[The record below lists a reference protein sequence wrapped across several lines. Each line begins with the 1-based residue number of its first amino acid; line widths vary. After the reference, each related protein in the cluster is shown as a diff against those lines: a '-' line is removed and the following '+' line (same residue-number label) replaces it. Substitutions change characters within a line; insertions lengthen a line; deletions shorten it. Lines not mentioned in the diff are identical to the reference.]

1 MVDVF
6 GKVKKAVAVKRAT
19 SDSTSSK
26 AAKAS
31 SSVSDSR
38 SSSQKI
44 GSGQTSSTSRVS
56 GVSTTS
62 SSSSRRSSGSGGSSS
77 SSRSRAKAAAEAQ
90 AKAKAAAEAEAQ
102 ARTEAKARDLANA
115 NKKLAEKK
123 AAKEK
128 LAKQKE
134 AQRVAEKRAFRQL
147 ELRKARERL
156 AKKPISQAREI
167 AKKVQETGQIT
178 REQASKFE
186 QLGFDKRQLSQIAVE
201 KININKNEI
210 LYDKELKRIEQGGK
224 LDHRKLHDLGL
235 DYDAITV
242 LAEEAT
248 TIKDVKEF
256 GRIGRDLFN
265 QSLNET
271 LKKLEDPTIRL
282 DTASSKNLFKIQVNR
297 ELEKSGERQL
307 NSNAP
312 LKDFEKKYKERI
324 LPKLKANIISPKK
337 DVEKVQREFL
347 QKVKDD
353 TNKKAIK
360 NFLGLRLNSKDKIL
374 RDKYALALSK
384 VQKGQKLTTED
395 KNILDK
401 GFTRFAVIDGKKNR
415 EFLKGVIVDFGIKG
429 SIKAAKDFVK
439 LAEFLAVSLADLAEQ
454 EGNIL
459 DKRLQKDGVKDFD
472 KFLKKRYIQDTGI
485 NTIVKGAINGTKTAK
500 EFSNGLVNQFKKD
513 PKGTMIAIGGLIAI
527 ASSIAGASSN
537 KIKNKLISKLGNAI
551 RIGGARGAGK
561 AIGEIGFEIY
571 TWYAPAK
578 GLAKSSIKL
587 LKAPKKIIS
596 IINSTIRGGIITT
609 KKLNTYIKK
618 YGFESI
624 KGRKKIY
631 ALVLKDLGID
641 LTERELLL
649 LDEKLLLK
657 SIKKIT
663 RKPKTLKLDGSSKSI
678 DLFKKLINN
687 KKKIINKELYI
698 EALVFKSGFDEIGK
712 AAKEYRRLLS
722 GQKTSKLK
730 SLLKIKAEKNS
741 ILKDIVNKFTNEIQ
755 KLDIKRQ
762 KNILKGISTKKANI
776 ELLSGISNLD
786 GAAKKEYSN
795 LLLRQVNNKQL
806 NRLITNA
813 VNKGKLKNINN
824 LNVIFSNFITKVKGT
839 VSRNKMINNL
849 RNLKSKNFKEIK
861 ISLMVDWSNLEDSA
875 KSFYRRELSLLDNK
889 QISRI
894 FKNKFKL
901 DDKIFQKKIELIQ
914 KIKELKITP
923 FGFESGLKKSLS
935 DLRGLYKRDLK
946 AKIIKPSRK
955 LFSKKE
961 ARQQLSLLGE
971 KISNEK
977 YKTLTQK
984 KINKL
989 LEIKLGLE
997 NKKTLIKS
1005 KSKLELSRINRK
1017 KDLQSQLK
1025 TLGVP
1030 ISDVAIEQKSITDL
1044 IKIRNKAVTNYEKLQ
1059 KKRAIQLL
1067 NRDKLFT
1074 KSDARKQLKL
1084 LGIELSPSEY
1094 LKISRTGINNKLMVK
1109 LGLAKEFKKL
1119 KLKPAKSKAR
1129 RIIEKGIS
1137 FKKKSLAKDKDLVV
1151 IKKKLKESVKNVNQ
1165 PVREFI
1171 VKGND
1176 IIVKERVR
1184 DVTAVKYIDLIKPK
1198 IKSKNIQKQ
1207 VQTVKE
1213 IFVKLPDQ
1221 LIKEK
1226 NIIKA
1231 KRRINNIKK
1240 SLLNKAK
1247 IFDNQFKKTTSLEK
1261 LKDISI
1267 ALISI
1272 SLIAKKI
1279 NNLNNNFSLSNY
1291 NILLNNVGKKQISLK
1306 QFNQLFGK
1314 ASKLIKKS
1322 KTKQDVLRKL
1332 DNKQKLAQSD
1342 LNIIKQDS
1350 RVKQAVVQGVKLKEM
1365 LKRPQLFKNI
1375 LKKKPPVKPIVPP
1388 LPRLSFESS
1397 RLKDKVALFIGK
1409 YRERQNPRK
1418 PFNKRTNKV
1427 VQKTIRIQDTKN
1439 RALKRV
1445 SDLADTKAIRS
1456 IDIKLVGI
1464 TTTKKKDIGSPK
1476 VLNKFRTTRS
1486 KLKDRLNLVE
1496 KAKHT
1501 LDKKTERR
1509 ELASLKR
1516 KKAAKLNKPTKKK
1529 AVKKKKTIKRKTKR
1543 KL

>member
-1 MVDVF
+1 MADPF
-6 GKVKKAVAVKRAT
+6 AKVKKAVKVKRAV
-19 SDSTSSK
+19 SSSLSSK
-26 AAKAS
+26 AAQAS
-31 SSVSDSR
+31 SRVSDSR
-38 SSSQKI
+38 SSSQKVSS
-44 GSGQTSSTSRVS
+44 GSSSSTSRVS
-56 GVSTTS
+56 GVSTTT
-62 SSSSRRSSGSGGSSS
+62 SSSSRRSRGGSSS
-77 SSRSRAKAAAEAQ
+77 SSRRRAAEAQ
-90 AKAKAAAEAEAQ
+90 AKAQAKAQ
-102 ARTEAKARDLANA
+102 AQAQAKAKAESRAKAEAKAKALAQA

-123 AAKEK
+123 AKAEK
-128 LAKQKE
+128 LKIAKAKQAKAFKI
-134 AQRVAEKRAFRQL
+134 AQRNLALKQARA
-147 ELRKARERL
+147 RL
-156 AKKPISQAREI
+156 ANKPESQALAI

-178 REQASKFE
+178 REQAAKFE
-186 QLGFDKRQLSQIAVE
+186 KLGFDKRQLSQIAVE
-201 KININKNEI
+201 KLNLNKKKR
-210 LYDKELKRIEQGGK
+210 LFDKELKRIEQGGK
-224 LDHRKLHDLGL
+224 LNSRKLFELGL
-235 DYDAITV
+235 DSQSITT
-242 LAEEAT
+242 LAERAT

-265 QSLNET
+265 QSLNKT
-271 LKKLEDPTIRL
+271 LKKLEDPRVIL
-282 DTASSKNLFKIQVNR
+282 DTASSQNLFKIQVNR

-307 NSNAP
+307 KPNAP

-324 LPKLKANIISPKK
+324 LPKLKSNIIAPRK
-337 DVEKVQREFL
+337 DVEKVQRDFL

-353 TNKKAIK
+353 TNRKAIK

-401 GFTRFAVIDGKKNR
+401 GFTRFAAIDGKKNR

-429 SIKAAKDFVK
+429 SIKAAKGFVK

-454 EGNIL
+454 EGNAL

-485 NTIVKGAINGTKTAK
+485 NTIVKGAINGTKSAK
-500 EFSNGLVNQFKKD
+500 EFSNVLVNQFKKD

-527 ASSIAGASSN
+527 ASSIAGASGN
-537 KIKNKLISKLGNAI
+537 KIKNKFISKLGTAI
-551 RIGGARGAGK
+551 RTGGARGAGK
-561 AIGEIGFEIY
+561 VIGEVGFELY

-609 KKLNTYIKK
+609 KKLNAYIKK
-618 YGFESI
+618 YGLDSI

-657 SIKKIT
+657 SIQKIT

-698 EALVFKSGFDEIGK
+698 EALVSKSGFEDIGE

-741 ILKDIVNKFTNEIQ
+741 ILKDIVNKFTKEIQ

-776 ELLSGISNLD
+776 ELLLGISNLD

-839 VSRNKMINNL
+839 VSRNKMINYL

-914 KIKELKITP
+914 KIRELKITP

-1067 NRDKLFT
+1067 NKDKLFT

-1084 LGIELSPSEY
+1084 LGVELSPSEY
-1094 LKISRTGINNKLMVK
+1094 LKISRNEINNKLMVK

-1137 FKKKSLAKDKDLVV
+1137 FKKKSLAKDKELVV
-1151 IKKKLKESVKNVNQ
+1151 IKKKLKESVKNLKQ
-1165 PVREFI
+1165 LVREFI

-1184 DVTAVKYIDLIKPK
+1184 DVTAVKYIDLTKPK

-1231 KRRINNIKK
+1231 KQRINNIKK

-1247 IFDNQFKKTTSLEK
+1247 IFDNQFKKTSSLEK

-1365 LKRPQLFKNI
+1365 LKRPQLLKNI

-1388 LPRLSFESS
+1388 LPRLSFDSK
-1397 RLKDKVALFIGK
+1397 RLKDRIGLFIGK
-1409 YRERQNPRK
+1409 YRERQNPNK

-1427 VQKTIRIQDTKN
+1427 VVKTLRIKDTKN
-1439 RALKRV
+1439 RALKKV
-1445 SDLADTKAIRS
+1445 SDLADRKAIRS
-1456 IDIKLVGI
+1456 IDIKLASI

-1476 VLNKFRTTRS
+1476 VLNKFRTTKS

-1501 LDKKTERR
+1501 LDMKTERR
-1509 ELASLKR
+1509 ELASLK
-1516 KKAAKLNKPTKKK
+1516 KKKKGTTKKK
-1529 AVKKKKTIKRKTKR
+1529 AKVVRKKKRKS
-1543 KL
+1543 L